1 MSVSRIYIPGKLVIG
16 IDNKRR
22 IKVEPELLQ
31 RYLEELMLWEPE
43 IEVEI
48 SIVRV
53 EDSKSTQQLRYF
65 YGVILPV
72 IKRAMEELQGETL
85 TKEEVIM
92 FLKDKYFYEEV
103 NVNGS
108 FTKFPL
114 SLSKATKEELSKFI
128 YDTLVFSRD
137 ILGVNIP
144 EPH

>member
-43 IEVEI
+43 MEVEI

-114 SLSKATKEELSKFI
+114 SLAKATKEELSKFI

>member
-114 SLSKATKEELSKFI
+114 SLAKATKEELSKFI

-144 EPH
+144 EPR

>member
-43 IEVEI
+43 MEVEI

-137 ILGVNIP
+137 IL
-144 EPH
+144 

>member
-43 IEVEI
+43 MEVEI